1 MLPVLILK
9 VTHMSDVFDE
19 QAPQTLR
26 HIRLDTL
33 VRLRWLA
40 VLGQTAA
47 VLVVYDGFD
56 FDVPFW
62 ACLAVIAIYA
72 AVNVALRIRFRWNQ
86 RLEPHQAAWLLAL
99 DIIELAVL
107 LYLTGGL
114 ENPFS
119 FLLAGPVLI
128 SAAALPKQMT
138 LILGGLVFICATIL
152 VLSHYPL
159 PWPEEE
165 EHLDIPRLYMI
176 GVWISLMLAI
186 GYISI
191 YAWQITEESRQL
203 SDALAA
209 TELVLAR
216 EHYLTQL
223 DGLAAAAAHELGTPL
238 STILVVARELERQ
251 IEERQIEPDS
261 RFADDI
267 RLLREQAQ
275 RCRVILGKLTELPA
289 PGEPF
294 ERMKLSALIEEVVAP
309 NRGDGVAID
318 VEMARDDPREPVG
331 ARNPAVLYGLGNIL
345 ENAVDFA
352 RERVEVTATWMDENV
367 VVEVSDDGSGFPPEI
382 IDRMGEPYVTS
393 ERGRR
398 MRGREM
404 PGLGLGFF
412 IAKTLL
418 ARSGAKISLKNKQ
431 FPQRG
436 AIVRVR
442 WKRDDFERP
451 LISHPPEDT
460 TSGIEAGGRNGDL
473 SETSQAGAGAHLEA
487 SSQLLAGSGSP
498 GSGSSGSDKSET
510 PPLAEIH

>member
-1 MLPVLILK
+1 
-9 VTHMSDVFDE
+9 MSEVFDE
-19 QAPQTLR
+19 QTPQTLR
-26 HIRLDTL
+26 HVRLDTL

-56 FDVPFW
+56 FEVPFW
-62 ACLAVIAIYA
+62 ACLAVIAVYA
-72 AVNVALRIRFRWNQ
+72 SVNVALQLRFRGNQ
-86 RLEPHQAAWLLAL
+86 RLEPHQAAGLLAL
-99 DIIELAVL
+99 DIVELAVL
-107 LYLTGGL
+107 LFLTGGL
-114 ENPFS
+114 QNPFS
-119 FLLAGPVLI
+119 FLMAGPVLI
-128 SAAALPKQMT
+128 SAAALPKRMT
-138 LILGGLVFICATIL
+138 LILGGLVLICATIL
-152 VLSHYPL
+152 WLFSYYPL
-159 PWPEEE
+159 PWPEDEPLE
-165 EHLDIPRLYMI
+165 LPRLYLF
-176 GVWISLMLAI
+176 GVWLSLMLAI

-191 YAWQITEESRQL
+191 YAWQIIEESRQL
-203 SDALAA
+203 TDALAA
-209 TELVLAR
+209 TELVLTR

-238 STILVVARELERQ
+238 STILVVARELER
-251 IEERQIEPDS
+251 EIEPDS
-261 RFADDI
+261 RFAEDI

-309 NRGDGVAID
+309 NRGAGVAIE
-318 VEMARDDPREPVG
+318 VEIAKDDPREPVG

-352 RERVEVTATWMDENV
+352 RERVQVRAAWTEDKV
-367 VVEVSDDGSGFPPEI
+367 VVEVNDDGSGFPPEI

-398 MRGREM
+398 MRGSEM

-418 ARSGAKISLKNKQ
+418 ARSGAKISLKNKE

-442 WKRDDFERP
+442 WKRADFERP
-451 LISHPPEDT
+451 LISALPDGTMLDAEEAEKNDAESEH
-460 TSGIEAGGRNGDL
+460 SGAPGPGG
-473 SETSQAGAGAHLEA
+473 A
-487 SSQLLAGSGSP
+487 
-498 GSGSSGSDKSET
+498 DKSEA